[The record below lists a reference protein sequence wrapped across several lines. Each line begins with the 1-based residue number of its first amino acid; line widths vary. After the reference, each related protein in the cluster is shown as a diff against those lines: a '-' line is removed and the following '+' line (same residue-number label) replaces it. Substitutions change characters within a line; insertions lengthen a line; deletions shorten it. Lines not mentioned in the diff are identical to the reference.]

1 MTRGAGKEGLSRRH
15 RFVGRGAFSAALGGS
30 RKYRGR
36 TAILHVVAGT
46 SMNSRFGLAVAK
58 RLARR
63 AVDRNRIKRLAR
75 EVFRQHAVKSRGLD
89 LVIALRR
96 PLAPGFDAAWMAE
109 VGALLVQACD
119 GR

>member
-36 TAILHVVAGT
+36 TAILHVIPGK
-46 SMNSRFGLAVAK
+46 NPLSRFGLAVAK

-63 AVDRNRIKRLAR
+63 SVDRNRIKRLAR
-75 EVFRQHAVKSRGLD
+75 EVFRRHAAKMRGLD
-89 LVIALRR
+89 LVIALRQ
-96 PLAPGFDAAWMAE
+96 PLPAGFDAGWVAE
-109 VGALLVQACD
+109 VDGLLVQACE
-119 GR
+119 GQ

>member
-15 RFVGRGAFSAALGGS
+15 RFSGPGGFSAVMKGS

-36 TAILHVVAGT
+36 TAILHVVPGT
-46 SMNSRFGLAVAK
+46 TTNSRFGLAVAK

-75 EVFRQHAVKSRGLD
+75 EVFRRHVVKTRGLD

-96 PLAPGFDAAWMAE
+96 PLSPGFEEAWLAE
-109 VGALLVQACD
+109 VGGLLLQACD
-119 GR
+119 GQ

>member
-15 RFVGRGAFSAALGGS
+15 RFVGRGAFSAALGSS

-36 TAILHVVAGT
+36 AAILHVAAGT
-46 SMNSRFGLAVAK
+46 STNSRFGIAVVK

-63 AVDRNRIKRLAR
+63 AVERNRIKRLAR
-75 EVFRQHAVKSRGLD
+75 EVFRRHAVKTRGLD
-89 LVIALRR
+89 LVLSLRR
-96 PLAPGFDAAWMAE
+96 PLAPGFEAEWVAE
-109 VGALLVQACD
+109 VSGLLIQACD